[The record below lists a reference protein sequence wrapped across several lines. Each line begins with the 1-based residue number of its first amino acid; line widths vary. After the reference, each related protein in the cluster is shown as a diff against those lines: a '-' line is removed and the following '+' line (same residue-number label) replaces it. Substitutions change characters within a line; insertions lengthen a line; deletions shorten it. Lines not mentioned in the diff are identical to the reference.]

1 MNSLTQALLDSNSS
15 LPDFDVI
22 KKLFKKLKHTPLY
35 KSSFQ
40 DLEIES
46 WDDFIRLPLT
56 SKEVLRK
63 INPTENLITDKDE
76 VWHYHE
82 SFGTTGAPISSWY
95 SRQDYLNE
103 VKITESWTSC
113 IKPGMKVLN
122 RFPYSFAIPPFV
134 LEEKCRQDGG
144 IVLPV
149 GYLSWNMPYARVLDI
164 MKRLEVEVIGCLPT
178 EMIILEMVAKNMN
191 YDIRRDFKNLKHI
204 LTSGRIVPDSLRD
217 YIEEK
222 WDAKMSMVYGCT
234 ESGGIAST
242 CENGSLHIHKDAHI
256 VEILDEKTLLPVK
269 KGDAGLVVLTSYY
282 RTASPMIRYNTG
294 DFARITDK
302 KCTCGN
308 SSPVIEVL
316 GRADEAIGSD
326 KGKVYFLNAEDAVME
341 FSKQFDS
348 PVYYLIVD
356 GDKIVL
362 RIETHNGTKKF
373 SADSYEKLCDV
384 FSSRLKVD
392 ICSPGELLDVDFL
405 LRAPEVYK
413 PKSITFWDKEDRKTI
428 SMTEGLIKFPEYSF
442 TDFVSLSKKSIKNI
456 FVKKGLIRHFK
467 PVS

>member
-1 MNSLTQALLDSNSS
+1 MDYLTQALLDSNSR

-22 KKLFKKLKHTPLY
+22 QSLFNRLKETPLY

-40 DLEIES
+40 NRELS
-46 WDDFIRLPLT
+46 TWGDFIKLPLT
-56 SKEVLRK
+56 SKEMLRN
-63 INPTENLITDKDE
+63 IRPSDNLIIDKKG

-95 SRQDYLNE
+95 SKEDYLNE
-103 VKITESWTSC
+103 IKITEHWTSC

-134 LEEKCRQDGG
+134 LEEKCRMDGG

-164 MKRLEVEVIGCLPT
+164 MKRLEVEAIGCLPT
-178 EMIILEMVAKNMN
+178 EMIILEMVARHMN
-191 YDIRRDFKNLKHI
+191 YDIKKDFKNLKHI
-204 LTSGRIVPDSLRD
+204 LTSGRIVPDSLKN

-234 ESGGIAST
+234 ECGGVASS
-242 CENGSLHIHKDAHI
+242 CENGNLHIHDNAHI
-256 VEILDEKTLLPVK
+256 VEILDEKTLIPVK
-269 KGDAGLVVLTSYY
+269 IGDEGLVVLTSYY
-282 RTASPMIRYNTG
+282 RQASPMIRYNTG
-294 DFARITDK
+294 DYARISLK
-302 KCTCGN
+302 PCGCSN
-308 SSPVIEVL
+308 PNPVIEVL
-316 GRADEAIGSD
+316 GRADEVIRSGNAN
-326 KGKVYFLNAEDAVME
+326 VYFLNAENAVMD
-341 FSKQFDS
+341 FSRQFDS

-356 GDKIVL
+356 NSRIVL
-362 RIETHNGTKKF
+362 RVETHNGSKKF
-373 SADSYEKLCDV
+373 SMESYEKLSDA
-384 FSSRLKVD
+384 FSSKIKVD
-392 ICSPGELLDVDFL
+392 ICNPGELLDIDFL

-413 PKSITFWDKEDRKTI
+413 PKNITFWDKEDRKTI

-442 TDFVSLSKKSIKNI
+442 TDFVSLSRKSIKNML
-456 FVKKGLIRHFK
+456 VKKGLIHHFK

>member
-1 MNSLTQALLDSNSS
+1 MDSLVQALYNSNSA
-15 LPDFDVI
+15 LPDFEI
-22 KKLFKKLKHTPLY
+22 IRSLFNRLKKTPLY
-35 KSSFQ
+35 EKSFQ
-40 DLEIES
+40 YADIAS
-46 WDDFIRLPLT
+46 WDDFIKLPLT
-56 SKEVLRK
+56 SKELLRN
-63 INPTENLITDKDE
+63 IRPQDNLISDKND

-103 VKITESWTSC
+103 VKITRNWTSC

-178 EMIILEMVAKNMN
+178 EMIILEMVARHMN
-191 YDIRRDFKNLKHI
+191 YNIRRDFSNLGHI
-204 LTSGRIVPDSLRD
+204 LTSGRIVPDSLRN

-222 WDAKMSMVYGCT
+222 WNAKMSMVYGCT
-234 ESGGIAST
+234 ECGGIASS
-242 CENGSLHIHKDAHI
+242 CKNGNLHIHDDAHI

-282 RTASPMIRYNTG
+282 RQASPMIRYNTG
-294 DFARITDK
+294 DFARISSET
-302 KCTCGN
+302 CSCGN
-308 SSPVIEVL
+308 PNPVIEVL
-316 GRADEAIGSD
+316 GRADEAIGSHN
-326 KGKVYFLNAEDAVME
+326 KKIYFLNAENAVMD
-341 FSKQFDS
+341 FSMQLDS

-362 RIETHNGTKKF
+362 RVETHNGNKKY
-373 SADSYEKLCDV
+373 SAQSYEKLCDA
-384 FSSRLKVD
+384 FSSRIKVE

-413 PKSITFWDKEDRKTI
+413 PRSITFWDKEDRKTI

-442 TDFVSLSKKSIKNI
+442 TDFLSLSKKSIKNI
-456 FVKKGLIRHFK
+456 FVKKGLLRHFK
-467 PVS
+467 AVS